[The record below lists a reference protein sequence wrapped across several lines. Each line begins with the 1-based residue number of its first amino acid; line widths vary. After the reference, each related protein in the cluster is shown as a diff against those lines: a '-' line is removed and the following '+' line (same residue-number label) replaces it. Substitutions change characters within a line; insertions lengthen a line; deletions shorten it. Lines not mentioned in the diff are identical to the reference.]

1 MGCVPDVRNYNLE
14 EGDNVGER
22 YVGNKILKKAYL
34 KSWLCKNPEYLKKKR
49 FSDFLI
55 IFGGILV
62 VAFTVIFG
70 VVSGFSIVDI
80 AIGVGVGIIIGCI
93 PFIIGVSVAIKSIYE
108 YGAPFSRR
116 EKEYLLIADDEL
128 EFGFSNVDNKYKA
141 SMDIYSISAN
151 SISAINL
158 NGDILTI
165 IGEGKLTSYDDI
177 TKKRINLHNSQKKF
191 YSNTPYSILLAFNE
205 REEIV
210 ERIKKMNER

>member
-1 MGCVPDVRNYNLE
+1 M
-14 EGDNVGER
+14 GER
-22 YVGNKILKKAYL
+22 YIGNKILKKAYL

-49 FSDFLI
+49 FSNILK

-62 VAFTVIFG
+62 VVFTAIFG
-70 VVSGFSIVDI
+70 AGSGFAIGDI
-80 AIGVGVGIIIGCI
+80 AIGAGVGIIIGCI

-108 YGAPFSRR
+108 YGSPFSRR
-116 EKEYLLIADDEL
+116 EKEYLLISDDEL
-128 EFGFSNVDNKYKA
+128 EFGFSNVDNKYKE

-177 TKKRINLHNSQKKF
+177 TEKRINWGNSQRKF
-191 YSNTPYSILLAFNE
+191 YSNTPYPILLAFDE

-210 ERIKKMNER
+210 ERIKKMKERQR